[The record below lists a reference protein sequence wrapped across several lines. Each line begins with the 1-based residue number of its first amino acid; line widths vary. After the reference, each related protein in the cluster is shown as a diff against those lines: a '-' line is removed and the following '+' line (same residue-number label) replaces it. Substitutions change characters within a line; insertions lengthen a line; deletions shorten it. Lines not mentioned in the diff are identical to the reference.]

1 VNGATELR
9 IFNPNEVAVTAR
21 VDLAQ
26 GKSRGAKAIPVDF
39 ESHPV
44 GKPLAL
50 SKLVLKPK
58 QIMTLRIE

>member
-1 VNGATELR
+1 
-9 IFNPNEVAVTAR
+9 